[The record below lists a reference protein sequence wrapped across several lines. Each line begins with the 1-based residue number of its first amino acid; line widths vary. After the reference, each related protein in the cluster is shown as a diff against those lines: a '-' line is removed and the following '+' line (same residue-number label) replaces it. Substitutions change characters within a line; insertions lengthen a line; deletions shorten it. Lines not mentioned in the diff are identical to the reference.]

1 MSEPKVL
8 IQPDRGADAITIHL
22 VNRDGFET
30 FAKGLSAG
38 QRASLAAQKFEGGG
52 YQVGIVP
59 DGDGWFAV
67 GGVADPESL
76 SSWCLAKLAEEL
88 PEGTYRLASKA
99 EGSGPGPA
107 MFGWITGQY
116 RFNRYRSENKTQ
128 GPRILLTAQVGQIDA
143 VTAEAEAECRLRD
156 LVNTPAE
163 DMGPAALEAECERL
177 AKAHKA
183 ELTVVRGDAL
193 EQGYPMV
200 HAVGRAAARHHA
212 PRLMHLTWGD
222 PAHPVLAV
230 VGKGVCFDTGGL
242 DMKPSAGMRLMK
254 KDMGGAAHA
263 LVLAG
268 LIMGAGLK
276 VRLHLLIP
284 AVENAISG
292 SAFRPG
298 DVLSSRNG
306 LTVEIH
312 NTDAEGRLILGDALT
327 RASEENPDLIVDFA
341 TLTGAA
347 RVALGPD
354 LPAMMARHDETADA
368 FLAAGKAHDDNPWR
382 LPLPEAY
389 REYLS
394 SDIADMT
401 NAPSNPFAGASVAG
415 LFLDRF
421 VEEGI
426 DWVHFDTFAWN
437 PTPRPGRTRG
447 GRGLGLRASWHA
459 IRARY
464 RA

>member
-1 MSEPKVL
+1 MSEPKAL
-8 IQPDRGADAITIHL
+8 IQPDRGQDAIAIHL
-22 VNRDGFET
+22 VNKDGFEA

-38 QRASLAAQKFEGGG
+38 QRAALAAQKFEGGG

-59 DGDGWFAV
+59 DGDNWFAV
-67 GGVADPESL
+67 GGVANPESL

-88 PEGTYRLASKA
+88 PAGTYRLANA
-99 EGSGPGPA
+99 DPGPA

-116 RFNRYRSENKTQ
+116 RFARYKSEDKVQ
-128 GPRILLTAQVGQIDA
+128 GPRILLTTQVGQIEA
-143 VTAEAEAECRLRD
+143 ATAEAEAECFLRD

-163 DMGPAALEAECERL
+163 DMGPAALEAECEKL

-230 VGKGVCFDTGGL
+230 VGKGVCFDSGGL
-242 DMKPSAGMRLMK
+242 DMKPSSGMRLMK

-263 LVLAG
+263 LALAG
-268 LIMGAGLK
+268 LIMGARLK

-284 AVENAISG
+284 AVENAVSG
-292 SAFRPG
+292 ASFRPG
-298 DVLSSRNG
+298 DVLSSRKG
-306 LTVEIH
+306 LTIEIH

-327 RASEENPDLIVDFA
+327 RASEEEPDLIVDFA

-354 LPAMMARHDETADA
+354 LPAMMARSDDTADA
-368 FLAAGKAHDDNPWR
+368 FLAAGKAHDDAPWR

-394 SDIADMT
+394 SDIADMV
-401 NAPSNPFAGASVAG
+401 NASSNPYAGASVAG

-421 VEEGI
+421 VGEEI
-426 DWVHFDTFAWN
+426 DWVH
-437 PTPRPGRTRG
+437 
-447 GRGLGLRASWHA
+447 
-459 IRARY
+459 
-464 RA
+464 

>member
-1 MSEPKVL
+1 MNEPRAL
-8 IQPDRGADAITIHL
+8 IQPDRGQDAIAIHL
-22 VNRDGFET
+22 VNKDGFEA

-59 DGDGWFAV
+59 EGDSWFAV
-67 GGVADPESL
+67 GGVANPESL

-88 PEGTYRLASKA
+88 PEGSYRLAGG
-99 EGSGPGPA
+99 EPGPA

-116 RFNRYRSENKTQ
+116 RFARYRSDDKVQ
-128 GPRILLTAQVGQIDA
+128 GPRILLTGQVGQIDA
-143 VTAEAEAECRLRD
+143 ITAEAEAECLVRD

-163 DMGPAALEAECERL
+163 DMGPAALEAECEKL
-177 AKAHKA
+177 AKTHKA
-183 ELTVVRGDAL
+183 DLAVVRGDAL

-200 HAVGRAAARHHA
+200 HAVGRAATRHHA
-212 PRLMHLTWGD
+212 PRLMHMTWGD
-222 PAHPVLAV
+222 PAHPVLAI
-230 VGKGVCFDTGGL
+230 VGKGVCFDSGGL
-242 DMKPSAGMRLMK
+242 DIKPSSGMRLMK

-263 LVLAG
+263 IALAG
-268 LIMGAGLK
+268 LVMGGRLK

-292 SAFRPG
+292 GAFRPG
-298 DVLSSRNG
+298 DILTSRKG
-306 LTVEIH
+306 LTIEIH
-312 NTDAEGRLILGDALT
+312 NTDAEGRLILGDALA

-354 LPAMMARHDETADA
+354 LPAMMTRRDETAEA
-368 FLAAGKAHDDNPWR
+368 FLAAGKANDDAAWR

-394 SDIADMT
+394 SDLADMA

-421 VEEGI
+421 VAEGV

-437 PTPRPGRTRG
+437 PSPRPGRGRG
-447 GRGLGLRASWHA
+447 GRGLGLRATWHA

-464 RA
+464 AQ

>member
-1 MSEPKVL
+1 MSEPKAL
-8 IQPDRGADAITIHL
+8 IRPDRGEDATAIHL
-22 VNRDGFET
+22 VNKDGFEA
-30 FAKGLSAG
+30 FAKALKTGQRTALAG
-38 QRASLAAQKFEGGG
+38 QKFDGSG

-88 PEGTYRLASKA
+88 PEGVYRVANA
-99 EGSGPGPA
+99 EPGPA

-116 RFNRYRSENKTQ
+116 RFNRYKSDDKGQ
-128 GPRILLTAQVGQIDA
+128 GPSVLLTAQAGQIEGL
-143 VTAEAEAECRLRD
+143 TAEAEAECLIRD
-156 LVNTPAE
+156 LVNSPPE
-163 DMGPAALEAECERL
+163 DMGPAALEAQCATL
-177 AKAHKA
+177 ARTHKA
-183 ELTVVRGDAL
+183 DLTVVRGDAL
-193 EQGYPMV
+193 EQDYPMI

-222 PAHPVLAV
+222 PSDPVLAV
-230 VGKGVCFDTGGL
+230 VGKGVCFDSGGL
-242 DMKPSAGMRLMK
+242 NIKPGAGMRLMK

-263 LVLAG
+263 LALAG
-268 LIMGAGLK
+268 LIMGARLK

-292 SAFRPG
+292 GAFRPG
-298 DVLSSRNG
+298 DVLKSRKG
-306 LTVEIH
+306 LTVEID

-354 LPAMMARHDETADA
+354 LPALMARKDATADA
-368 FLAAGKAHDDNPWR
+368 FIAAGKVHDDAGWR

-389 REYLS
+389 REYLA
-394 SDIADMT
+394 SDVADMA
-401 NAPSNPFAGASVAG
+401 NSASNPYAGASVAG

-421 VEEGI
+421 VADGI
-426 DWVHFDTFAWN
+426 DWVHFDTFAWT
-437 PTPRPGRTRG
+437 PTPKPGRSRG

-464 RA
+464 A